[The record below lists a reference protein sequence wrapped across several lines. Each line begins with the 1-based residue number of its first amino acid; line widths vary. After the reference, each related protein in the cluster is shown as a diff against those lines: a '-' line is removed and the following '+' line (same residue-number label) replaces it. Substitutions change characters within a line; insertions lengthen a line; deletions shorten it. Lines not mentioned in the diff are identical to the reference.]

1 MIENRNTN
9 SKIWEIKELSQA
21 IKNTIE
27 NSFEFIRL
35 RGEISKPSFPSSGHI
50 YFALKDDMSIIN
62 ATIWKWNLD
71 SISLKPEEGLEV
83 ICSGKLTTYP
93 GRSSY
98 QINVF
103 SIEIAGEGAL
113 LKQLEERRKKLFSEG
128 YFDSDLKQSVPSY
141 PKCIGVI
148 TSLQGAVVE
157 DILDTIK
164 ERWPSKVIVF
174 SVPVQGS
181 NAAKKISEAI
191 EYYNNIERNNSSK
204 PDVLIIARGGGSVED
219 LWAFNEEIIVKSVF
233 SSKLPI
239 ISAIGHETD
248 TTLIDYASD
257 LRAPTPTKAAVMAT
271 PFKSEVISRV
281 HENSKR
287 ITYSIKNKI
296 DEKLEMIS
304 FYARMIDK
312 SEHFLSPPNQ
322 RLDLKSSELE
332 NLMKNLFS
340 NKVVGFLSLKNKL
353 GSPEKIFFNVQ
364 RKIQNIFN
372 KSSSVIT
379 TKLNSHWFTYLEIAN
394 GINPKIIKSI
404 LEFYN
409 KEIIVNYNY
418 IRKSINNIINIEN
431 DKLKSID
438 RLLNNS
444 DLSKVF
450 MRGFVYLQTN
460 SGEKIT
466 ELKHL
471 SNNQKINLTF
481 SDGKAKANILDIKL
495 NK

>member
-1 MIENRNTN
+1 MIENGNTN

-35 RGEISKPSFPSSGHI
+35 KGEISKPSFPSSGHI
-50 YFALKDDMSIIN
+50 YFALKDDTSIIN
-62 ATIWKWNLD
+62 ATIWKWN
-71 SISLKPEEGLEV
+71 SNNISLTPEEGLEV

-103 SIEIAGEGAL
+103 SVEIAGEGAL
-113 LKQLEERRKKLFSEG
+113 LKQLEERRKKLLSEG
-128 YFDSDLKQSVPSY
+128 YFDNDLKQSVPSY
-141 PKCIGVI
+141 PKCIGII

-164 ERWPSKVIVF
+164 ERWPSKVMVL

-181 NAAKKISEAI
+181 QAAKKISKAI
-191 EYYNNIERNNSSK
+191 EYFNNIEHDNLSK

-233 SSKLPI
+233 ASKLPI
-239 ISAIGHETD
+239 VSAIGHETD

-257 LRAPTPTKAAVMAT
+257 LRAPTPTKAAVMVT
-271 PFKSEVISRV
+271 PFKQEVTSRV
-281 HENSKR
+281 YENYKR
-287 ITYSIKNKI
+287 ITYAIKNKI
-296 DEKLEMIS
+296 DEKLETIS
-304 FYARMIDK
+304 FYARMIEK
-312 SEHFLSPPNQ
+312 TERFLSSPNQ
-322 RLDLKSSELE
+322 RLDITSNELN

-340 NKVVGFLSLKNKL
+340 NKMVGFLSLKNKL

-364 RKIQNIFN
+364 RKIQNMFN
-372 KSSSVIT
+372 KSALAIT
-379 TKLNSHWFTYLEIAN
+379 KKLNSHRFAYLEIAN
-394 GINPKIIKSI
+394 GINPKIIKSN
-404 LEFYN
+404 LELYDQ
-409 KEIIVNYNY
+409 EIIVNYSY
-418 IRKSINNIINIEN
+418 IRKSIENIINIEN
-431 DKLKSID
+431 DKLKSFD

-444 DLSKVF
+444 DLSKIF
-450 MRGFVYLQTN
+450 MKGFVYLQTN
-460 SGEKIT
+460 SGEKVT
-466 ELKHL
+466 KLKNL
-471 SNNQKINLTF
+471 TNNQKINLTF
-481 SDGKAKANILDIKL
+481 CDGKAKANIIDIKL

>member
-21 IKNTIE
+21 IKNNIE

-50 YFALKDDMSIIN
+50 YFALKDDISIIN
-62 ATIWKWNLD
+62 ATIWKWNSHSL
-71 SISLKPEEGLEV
+71 SIKPEEGLEV

-113 LKQLEERRKKLFSEG
+113 LKQLEERRKKLLSEG
-128 YFDSDLKQSVPSY
+128 YFDNDLKQSVPSY

-148 TSLQGAVVE
+148 TSLQGAVIE

-181 NAAKKISEAI
+181 NAAKKISKAI
-191 EYYNNIERNNSSK
+191 EYFNNIEHNNESK

-219 LWAFNEEIIVKSVF
+219 LWAFNEETIVRSVF
-233 SSKLPI
+233 ASKLPI
-239 ISAIGHETD
+239 VSAIGHETD

-257 LRAPTPTKAAVMAT
+257 LRAPTPTKAAVMVT
-271 PFKSEVISRV
+271 PFKPEVMSRV

-296 DEKLEMIS
+296 DEKQENIS
-304 FYARMIDK
+304 FYVRMIDK
-312 SEHFLSPPNQ
+312 TEHFLSSPNQ
-322 RLDLKSSELE
+322 RLDLKSSELN

-340 NKVVGFLSLKNKL
+340 NKMVGFLSLKNIL

-379 TKLNSHWFTYLEIAN
+379 KKLNSHWFAYLEMEN
-394 GINPKIIKSI
+394 GINPKIIKSN
-404 LEFYN
+404 LELYE
-409 KEIIVNYNY
+409 KEIIINYSH
-418 IRKSINNIINIEN
+418 IRKSIENLINIES
-431 DKLKSID
+431 DKLKSFD

-450 MRGFVYLQTN
+450 KRGFVYLQTN

-481 SDGKAKANILDIKL
+481 SDGKAKVNILDIKL
-495 NK
+495 NQ

>member
-1 MIENRNTN
+1 M
-9 SKIWEIKELSQA
+9 
-21 IKNTIE
+21 
-27 NSFEFIRL
+27 
-35 RGEISKPSFPSSGHI
+35 
-50 YFALKDDMSIIN
+50 
-62 ATIWKWNLD
+62 
-71 SISLKPEEGLEV
+71 
-83 ICSGKLTTYP
+83 
-93 GRSSY
+93 
-98 QINVF
+98 
-103 SIEIAGEGAL
+103 
-113 LKQLEERRKKLFSEG
+113 
-128 YFDSDLKQSVPSY
+128 
-141 PKCIGVI
+141 
-148 TSLQGAVVE
+148 
-157 DILDTIK
+157 
-164 ERWPSKVIVF
+164 IVF

-181 NAAKKISEAI
+181 NAAKKISKAI
-191 EYYNNIERNNSSK
+191 EYFNNIERNNSSK

-233 SSKLPI
+233 ASKLPI

-248 TTLIDYASD
+248 TTLIDFASD
-257 LRAPTPTKAAVMAT
+257 LRAPTPTKAAVMVT

-312 SEHFLSPPNQ
+312 TEHFLSPPNQ
-322 RLDLKSSELE
+322 RLDLKSSELD

-340 NKVVGFLSLKNKL
+340 NKMVGLLSLKNKL
-353 GSPEKIFFNVQ
+353 GSPDKMFFNVQ

-379 TKLNSHWFTYLEIAN
+379 TKLNSHWFTYLDIAN

-404 LEFYN
+404 LVSYN

-418 IRKSINNIINIEN
+418 IRKSIDNIINIEN

-450 MRGFVYLQTN
+450 LRGFVYLQTN

-495 NK
+495 HK